1 MGGYSGGCTRTG
13 APLAAWKRAIVTAT
27 SRLILPVV
35 SGYHM
40 RGKKGLTGG
49 KRVEGKW
56 RKKVAETDNSSF
68 AHLIFFLLEIFS
80 EGSSRSAS
88 SSSESASVFKMSS
101 FRFRENIFRL
111 EASVFGRF
119 RETATAS
126 GSAVETFDSI
136 VSGDDDAAGIV
147 SVLISD
153 SARPGIDLGPFLEW
167 IFILFHRYSN
177 FQPSQWSKVR
187 ISVSRLNPAPSVS
200 TCNVPGWVEGFYPVP
215 RKILWS
221 SGWQQLMLAKYI
233 MG

>member
-1 MGGYSGGCTRTG
+1 MDEHAQG
-13 APLAAWKRAIVTAT
+13 APLAAIVAT
-27 SRLILPVV
+27 TSCLILPVV
-35 SGYHM
+35 NGYHM
-40 RGKKGLTGG
+40 RGKKGLSGI

-56 RKKVAETDNSSF
+56 RKKAAETENCSF

-80 EGSSRSAS
+80 DGSSRSPS

-153 SARPGIDLGPFLEW
+153 SARPGIDLGPFLE
-167 IFILFHRYSN
+167 
-177 FQPSQWSKVR
+177 
-187 ISVSRLNPAPSVS
+187 
-200 TCNVPGWVEGFYPVP
+200 
-215 RKILWS
+215 
-221 SGWQQLMLAKYI
+221 
-233 MG
+233 